1 MGRANSVQASWTKGE
16 VSPLAAGRVDVSLY
30 AAGAEVIEN
39 LIVRPQG
46 PLFRRSGTKYVNST
60 KVPTNESV
68 LVPFEVSDEQAYML
82 EFGKGYIRF
91 YKNKEPIFDSATS
104 KFTNI
109 TAYSNGGLMQLGAES
124 VNSNPTTVGQVFG
137 DMPTFDIQSIAPYFV
152 VSDKYQITT
161 TVPHGFKTGTNVFIL
176 GAAAGATNVS
186 GSVATILAETPV
198 KITLTSSDTI
208 FPTTGTIVLYNSTNH
223 PDMNGIWGITR
234 VSANTYTI
242 DGTTSGMVTAGAC
255 DIKWGKQFSITSTSP
270 KSFTI
275 SVNSILAAA
284 ATTGGFV
291 ATNGLIA
298 GDKFSVG
305 TSDYTQMSSR
315 YMIAKSVENANRWT
329 TANLN
334 GSAGSP
340 TGLAYTIPIEIATG
354 YGYGRPVTVTSTF
367 SSGGYVGVTT
377 AYPHGLANN
386 DSVVLDGC
394 GAGVDGVWTV
404 VYLTT
409 TTFRLAGSGYNA
421 VTSGGTARKV
431 LTASEFSFKD
441 LKFAQSADVLYITH
455 PLYPPTKLVRL
466 DDDGDRNDWLLADAS
481 FRDGPYM
488 GLNDLSPNI
497 NSTTPQDGAIYPDVY
512 MEVSSYA
519 HTATVKSVTTFTG
532 QTITATSAGAGTK
545 YKITI
550 AGHGYVTGDYILIE
564 GCGGN
569 AAGANGNWIVT
580 RIDANNFDLDGST
593 YAAGGT
599 LGTAIPAYFEYKEGN
614 QWRLGYLTTAH
625 GLTSASA
632 VIIDN
637 VMLAI
642 DETTLLNDKT
652 KVASTTASGA
662 VYKKQGAR
670 GGLGLGS
677 AAGYYSRT
685 GQYLGKIDP
694 GNELS
699 SFAGLVSARVA
710 ASTVTS
716 HYSNTFSLADVG
728 KYVRI
733 KGKERTEAGYWVKI
747 LSIGAGAGSADSTAN
762 KAQHGRSLAMVSNN
776 ETGRFVVSVHTRT
789 CTLTSKKQGNA
800 FVAFASTDV
809 GRSVRL
815 GFAGQWTWGKITGYT
830 STSVV
835 TVTLYEDMPRDPND
849 ASRIAGNQEGMKT
862 DGTLTTALTTTGIT
876 YDWRMGAWSYTTG
889 FPACVVFHEQRL
901 TFGATSTEP
910 QTFWMSTSGD
920 FENMS
925 PTELDSTVLD
935 DSAIAYELASA
946 KANPIRWL
954 ISGSALG
961 VGTAGGEWQVKSASS
976 INDPIT
982 PSSISAK
989 EYTTHGAGSRIQ
1001 PAKIGSSVLFVDR
1014 SKHKV
1019 HELFY
1024 SYQDDA
1030 VVSDELTVISEHILR
1045 EHSGAVAAAFQQK
1058 PHSIYW
1064 IVCGDGTLSAVTFNK
1079 KQEVTAW
1086 HHHTIAGATVE
1097 WISTIPS
1104 NDGTE
1109 DEVWMVCKRT
1119 VNEAE
1124 YRTIEVLES
1133 DFYPA
1138 SASSRSGMKFQ
1149 DGHITIPSQDP
1160 YFTGTVITGLNW
1172 LIGQAVTVT
1181 ADGTRLTGTYTVNP
1195 SGEITLAANTYDVI
1209 FIGVNGNADVGS
1221 LPPEGGSPFGNSQGQ
1236 QKRLVSLDVRFLDT
1250 MNVSFGPSSSSLV
1263 SKTLT
1268 PASGIWFSKTE
1279 RLIPNNGWDVES
1291 KYYIRQSEPYPLN
1304 ILMVVAKLETN
1315 E

>member
-30 AAGAEVIEN
+30 TAGAEVIEN

-46 PLFRRSGTKYVNST
+46 PLFRRSGTKYVNAT

-91 YKNKEPIFDSATS
+91 FKSKEPIFETTS
-104 KFTNI
+104 DEVEAFTLE
-109 TAYSNGGLMQLGAES
+109 TDGGLMRLVTEDVS
-124 VNSNPTTVGQVFG
+124 TSPTVAGTEYG
-137 DMPTFDIQSIAPYFV
+137 DLPTFDISCIAPV
-152 VSDKYQITT
+152 AVTGIGCQITT
-161 TVPHGFKTGTNVFIL
+161 TVPHGLKVGAKALIFGSGLSRLGGSIVAIDWTTDKITIAANHELVPGDTIGITGADPLYGINGLNTI
-176 GAAAGATNVS
+176 ATVVGND
-186 GSVATILAETPV
+186 
-198 KITLTSSDTI
+198 ITLTGVNIGNGAGLGDWAKQVTPVSV
-208 FPTTGTIVLYNSTNH
+208 TTRSFKILTTTN
-223 PDMNGIWGITR
+223 PGR
-234 VSANTYTI
+234 SNT
-242 DGTTSGMVTAGAC
+242 
-255 DIKWGKQFSITSTSP
+255 
-270 KSFTI
+270 
-275 SVNSILAAA
+275 
-284 ATTGGFV
+284 GFV
-291 ATNGLIA
+291 ASHGLVA
-298 GDKFSVG
+298 GDKFYVSG
-305 TSDYTQMSSR
+305 AASITSISER
-315 YMIAKSVENANRWT
+315 FLIAKSVATAHKWTAANIDY
-329 TANLN
+329 TA
-334 GSAGSP
+334 GTP
-340 TGLAYTIPIEIATG
+340 TLEEAHTIPVEVESH
-354 YGYGRPVTVTSTF
+354 YGYGRDVAVGSTATYF
-367 SSGGYVGVTT
+367 SEIGVTT
-377 AYPHGLANN
+377 TAPHGFT
-386 DSVVLDGC
+386 DGDTVLVY
-394 GAGVDGVWTV
+394 GAGNGVDGSWVVTV
-404 VYLTT
+404 INTT
-409 TTFRLAGSGYNA
+409 LFVLNNSFWIGNTT
-421 VTSGGTARKV
+421 GGTARKS
-431 LTASEFSFKD
+431 LTSSEFSIKD
-441 LKFAQSADVLYITH
+441 IKFAQSADVLYITH

-466 DDDGDRNDWLLADAS
+466 DDDGDRNDWLLAEAS

-519 HTATVKSVTTFTG
+519 HTATVK
-532 QTITATSAGAGTK
+532 
-545 YKITI
+545 
-550 AGHGYVTGDYILIE
+550 
-564 GCGGN
+564 
-569 AAGANGNWIVT
+569 AAVA
-580 RIDANNFDLDGST
+580 F
-593 YAAGGT
+593 AA
-599 LGTAIPAYFEYKEGN
+599 AAADDPAYIEWKEGD
-614 QWRLGYLTTAH
+614 QWRLAKVNAGST
-625 GLTSASA
+625 GLTYHT
-632 VIIDN
+632 VTVLDN
-637 VMLAI
+637 VMLGI
-642 DETTLLNDKT
+642 DETTILKNKT
-652 KVASTTASGA
+652 TVGSTTSTGA
-662 VYKKQGAR
+662 VYRGYGAM
-670 GGLGLGS
+670 GKS
-677 AAGYYSRT
+677 SQAGFYSRS
-685 GQYLGKIDP
+685 GQYLGRVDP
-694 GNELS
+694 GNELAS
-699 SFAGLVSARVA
+699 NRVVA
-710 ASTVTS
+710 ANVIVAGTITAQ
-716 HYSNTFSLADVG
+716 YSNTFAASDVG
-728 KYVRI
+728 KYIRI
-733 KGKERTEAGYWVKI
+733 KSSARTGAGYWVQI
-747 LSIGAGAGSADSTAN
+747 IQVGTGLGGTETTSN
-762 KAQHGRSLAMVSNN
+762 KAQHGQSVPMSSNN
-776 ETGRFVVSVHTRT
+776 NTGKFAVSAHFRT
-789 CTLTSKKQGNA
+789 CTLTAKKAGA
-800 FVAFASTDV
+800 VVTAFAAFAATDV

-815 GFAGQWTWGKITGYT
+815 GFAGRWTWGKISGYT

-849 ASRIAGNQEGMKT
+849 ASRIAGNQEGMKA
-862 DGTLTTALTTTGIT
+862 DGTLTTALTTSGIT
-876 YDWRMGAWSYTTG
+876 YDWRMGAWSHTTG

-920 FENMS
+920 FENMA

-954 ISGSALG
+954 VSGSALG

-1014 SKHKV
+1014 SKRKV

-1030 VVSDELTVISEHILR
+1030 IVSDELTVISEHILR
-1045 EHSGAVAAAFQQK
+1045 EHTGAVAAAFQQK

-1104 NDGTE
+1104 DDGTE

-1119 VNEAE
+1119 VNSAD

-1138 SASSRSGMKFQ
+1138 SAASRAGMRFQ
-1149 DGHITIPSQDP
+1149 DGHILLQPTTAT
-1160 YFTGTVITGLNW
+1160 FTDNTITGLNW
-1172 LIGQAVTVT
+1172 LIGQTVAVTKYKSSDATFAYET
-1181 ADGTRLTGTYTVNP
+1181 ALVDSNGAISPITTTGF
-1195 SGEITLAANTYDVI
+1195 SEIT
-1209 FIGVNGNADVGS
+1209 IGVNGNADVGS

-1236 QKRLVSLDVRFLDT
+1236 QKKLIYLDVRFLDT
-1250 MNVSFGPSSSSLV
+1250 MNVSYGPNSSSLV

-1268 PASGIWFSKTE
+1268 PATGVWFSKTE
-1279 RLIPNNGWDVES
+1279 RLVPNNGWDVES
-1291 KYYIRQSEPYPLN
+1291 KYYIRQAYPYPLN

>member
-91 YKNKEPIFDSATS
+91 FKNKEPIFDSATS
-104 KFTNI
+104 RFTNI
-109 TAYSNGGLMQLGAES
+109 TAYDNGGLMQLGAES

-186 GSVATILAETPV
+186 GSVGTISATNPV
-198 KITLTSSDTI
+198 TITLTSSDTI

-291 ATNGLIA
+291 VTNGLIA

-354 YGYGRPVTVTSTF
+354 YGYGRSVTVTSTGN
-367 SSGGYVGVTT
+367 SGGYVGVTT

-386 DSVVLDGC
+386 DSVVMDGC

-431 LTASEFSFKD
+431 LTASEFSLKD
-441 LKFAQSADVLYITH
+441 LKFAQSADVLYVTH
-455 PLYPPTKLVRL
+455 PLYPPAKLVRL

-497 NSTTPQDGAIYPDVY
+497 NSTTPQDGAIYPNVY

-519 HTATVKSVTTFTG
+519 HAATLVSGIAFNTA
-532 QTITATSAGAGTK
+532 
-545 YKITI
+545 
-550 AGHGYVTGDYILIE
+550 DDNLYIE
-564 GCGGN
+564 
-569 AAGANGNWIVT
+569 W
-580 RIDANNFDLDGST
+580 
-593 YAAGGT
+593 
-599 LGTAIPAYFEYKEGN
+599 KEGD
-614 QWRLGYLTTAH
+614 QWRLGRLGPSMAGGEFTTSV
-625 GLTSASA
+625 T
-632 VIIDN
+632 VVDN
-637 VMLAI
+637 LMLGI
-642 DETTLLNDKT
+642 DETTVLKNKT
-652 KVASTTASGA
+652 TVGSTTSTGA
-662 VYKKQGAR
+662 VYRGYGAM
-670 GGLGLGS
+670 GKS
-677 AAGYYSRT
+677 SQAGFYSRS
-685 GQYLGKIDP
+685 GQYLGRIDP
-694 GNELS
+694 GNELAS
-699 SFAGLVSARVA
+699 NRAVGANVIPAG
-710 ASTVTS
+710 TVTS
-716 HYSNTFSLADVG
+716 QYNNTFAASDVG
-728 KYVRI
+728 KYIRI
-733 KGKERTEAGYWVKI
+733 KSSARTGAAYWVQI
-747 LSIGAGAGSADSTAN
+747 TQVGTGLGGTETTSN
-762 KAQHGRSLAMVSNN
+762 KAQHSTSVGMASNN
-776 ETGRFVVSVHTRT
+776 ETGKFVLSAHSRT
-789 CTLTSKKQGNA
+789 CTLTSKKAGATFEA
-800 FVAFASTDV
+800 FSSTDI
-809 GRSVRL
+809 GRSIRL
-815 GFAGQWTWGKITGYT
+815 GFAGKWTWGKITGYT
-830 STSVV
+830 TTDTVA
-835 TVTLYEDMPRDPND
+835 VTLYEDMPRDPND
-849 ASRIAGNQEGMKT
+849 ASRIAGNQEGMRA
-862 DGTLTTALTTTGIT
+862 DGTLTTALTTSGIT

-935 DSAIAYELASA
+935 DSAIAQELASA

-954 ISGSALG
+954 MSGTSLG
-961 VGTAGGEWQVKSASS
+961 VGTAGGEWQIRSASS
-976 INDPIT
+976 VNDPIT

-989 EYTTHGAGSRIQ
+989 EYTAHGAGSRLM
-1001 PAKIGSSVLFVDR
+1001 PAKAGTSVLFVDR
-1014 SKHKV
+1014 SKRKV
-1019 HELFY
+1019 HELLY
-1024 SYQDDA
+1024 SYESDS
-1030 VVSDELTVISEHILR
+1030 VVSDELTVIGEHILR
-1045 EHSGAVAAAFQQK
+1045 EHGGAVWTAYQQK

-1064 IVCGDGTLSAVTFNK
+1064 VGCGDGTLAALTFNK
-1079 KQEVTAW
+1079 QQEVVAW
-1086 HHHTIAGATVE
+1086 HHHTIKGALVDWGT
-1097 WISTIPS
+1097 TIPS

-1109 DEVWMVCKRT
+1109 DELWMVCKRSVSSGDT
-1119 VNEAE
+1119 DADRT
-1124 YRTIEVLES
+1124 YRTVEILES
-1133 DFYPA
+1133 DFYP
-1138 SASSRSGMKFQ
+1138 SSTSSKLGMTFQ
-1149 DGHITIPSQDP
+1149 DSHIVLDPSVAT
-1160 YFTGTVITGLNW
+1160 FTGSSATVTGLNW
-1172 LIGQAVTVT
+1172 LAYRSVTVMTVDT
-1181 ADGTRLTGTYTVNP
+1181 AGTTATLYSKTVSSDGA
-1195 SGEITLAANTYDVI
+1195 ITAI
-1209 FIGVNGNADVGS
+1209 PVNGMKEVIIGSNADAYVTS
-1221 LPPEGGSPFGNSQGQ
+1221 LPPEGGSNFGTSQGQ
-1236 QKRLVSLDVRFLDT
+1236 KKRLVYLDTRFLNT
-1250 MNVSFGPSSSSLV
+1250 MNVTFGPNSTDTV
-1263 SKTLT
+1263 TKTLPVT
-1268 PASGIWFSKTE
+1268 SPTVWFSGTE
-1279 RLIPNNGWDVES
+1279 RLVPKSGYDVES
-1291 KYYIRQSEPYPLN
+1291 KYYIGQTDPYPLN
-1304 ILMVVAKLETN
+1304 VLFVVAKLETN